1 MSIRPPL
8 GEGRTGEASRLEPAF
23 TLEQLDRDGALQ
35 ESIADLYGDTRA
47 GFLRKALVGSS
58 TLLAALATPPG
69 VEAGK
74 SKQNDVRIFQYA
86 LNFEYLQA
94 TFYTQT
100 EREGTVAQMK
110 PAKAV
115 WARTLGAHERAHV
128 AIIKQVL
135 GDAATKKP
143 FFNFQGNT
151 ETETRFTRTAVAMED
166 LTTALLTG
174 VAPALHSR
182 GLIAAAFS
190 LLTVEARHAAWARHL
205 SGIVPVAGP
214 FDRAKPVSEVDR
226 IVASTHFI
234 SSLVPKTT
242 ARAKPKF
249 VG

>member
-1 MSIRPPL
+1 MP
-8 GEGRTGEASRLEPAF
+8 SRDSPDNVANL
-23 TLEQLDRDGALQ
+23 TLEELDMDGALQ
-35 ESIADLYGDTRA
+35 EGIAALYGDSRA
-47 GFLRKALVGSS
+47 EFLRKAVIGGSA
-58 TLLAALATPPG
+58 LLAALAAPPIVQG
-69 VEAGK
+69 DALK
-74 SKQNDVRIFQYA
+74 RNDVRILQYA

-100 EREGTVAQMK
+100 EQAGTVAKMRR
-110 PAKAV
+110 AKAV

-128 AIIKQVL
+128 RIIKKVL
-135 GDAATKKP
+135 GKDATKKP
-143 FFNFQGNT
+143 FFNFHGNT
-151 ETETRFTRTAVAMED
+151 ESEERFTRTAVAMED

-174 VAPALHSR
+174 VVPAFQSR

-205 SGIVPVAGP
+205 SGIIPVAAP

-234 SSLVPKTT
+234 STLVPKTT
-242 ARAKPKF
+242 AKGRPKF

>member
-1 MSIRPPL
+1 MP
-8 GEGRTGEASRLEPAF
+8 SRDSPDNVANL
-23 TLEQLDRDGALQ
+23 TLEELDMDGALQ
-35 ESIADLYGDTRA
+35 EGNAALYGDSRA
-47 GFLRKALVGSS
+47 EFLRKAVIGGSA
-58 TLLAALATPPG
+58 LLAALAAPPIVQG
-69 VEAGK
+69 DALK
-74 SKQNDVRIFQYA
+74 RNDVRILQYA

-100 EREGTVAQMK
+100 EQAGTVAKMRR
-110 PAKAV
+110 AKAV

-128 AIIKQVL
+128 RIIKKVL
-135 GDAATKKP
+135 GKDATKKP
-143 FFNFQGNT
+143 FFNFHGNT
-151 ETETRFTRTAVAMED
+151 ESEERFTRTAVAMED

-174 VAPALHSR
+174 VVPAFQSR

-205 SGIVPVAGP
+205 SGIIPVAAP

-234 SSLVPKTT
+234 STLVPKTT
-242 ARAKPKF
+242 AKGRPKF